1 MSRRTNS
8 PITQPSPDLT
18 PNSGIVCFLAEWSY
32 LHAIYYGFTTL
43 TTIGFGDY
51 VALQQ
56 DNSLQ
61 QSPEYVTFVLVFIMF
76 GLAFIACV
84 LNLLVLKFLTL
95 NTEDERRD
103 ENQAIEV
110 RERDSGRTREPM
122 RRLASRERTKII
134 IVHEPS
140 MLQQVTPILEQLVCE
155 QPVDSRSVLAFKA

>member
-1 MSRRTNS
+1 MAQSRNLA
-8 PITQPSPDLT
+8 SPDLT

-61 QSPEYVTFVLVFIMF
+61 RSPEYVTFVLVFIMF

-110 RERDSGRTREPM
+110 RKRERETADADGRTREPM
-122 RRLASRERTKII
+122 RRLASRERK
-134 IVHEPS
+134 S
-140 MLQQVTPILEQLVCE
+140 
-155 QPVDSRSVLAFKA
+155 

>member
-1 MSRRTNS
+1 MC
-8 PITQPSPDLT
+8 LT
-18 PNSGIVCFLAEWSY
+18 FVFSLPFLNVADWSY
-32 LHAIYYGFTTL
+32 MHGLYYGFTTL

-61 QSPEYVTFVLVFIMF
+61 RSPEYVTFVLVFIMF

-110 RERDSGRTREPM
+110 RNNWPISWFGIHQTNHYSIAKKTGRST
-122 RRLASRERTKII
+122 
-134 IVHEPS
+134 
-140 MLQQVTPILEQLVCE
+140 
-155 QPVDSRSVLAFKA
+155 

>member
-1 MSRRTNS
+1 M
-8 PITQPSPDLT
+8 
-18 PNSGIVCFLAEWSY
+18 
-32 LHAIYYGFTTL
+32 HALYYGFTTL

-61 QSPEYVTFVLVFIMF
+61 RSPEYVTFVLVFIMF

-110 RERDSGRTREPM
+110 KSQNNGDGESLDYTLPHLKRH
-122 RRLASRERTKII
+122 RLQTDTTL
-134 IVHEPS
+134 
-140 MLQQVTPILEQLVCE
+140 LQ
-155 QPVDSRSVLAFKA
+155 

>member
-1 MSRRTNS
+1 M
-8 PITQPSPDLT
+8 
-18 PNSGIVCFLAEWSY
+18 LAEWSY

-110 RERDSGRTREPM
+110 RKRERDSGRGRTREPM
-122 RRLASRERTKII
+122 RRLASLERK
-134 IVHEPS
+134 S
-140 MLQQVTPILEQLVCE
+140 
-155 QPVDSRSVLAFKA
+155 

>member
-1 MSRRTNS
+1 MC
-8 PITQPSPDLT
+8 P
-18 PNSGIVCFLAEWSY
+18 PNFAPFLPVLPEWSY

-61 QSPEYVTFVLVFIMF
+61 RSPEYVTFVLVFIMF

-110 RERDSGRTREPM
+110 SNTTLGEYIHIWH
-122 RRLASRERTKII
+122 L
-134 IVHEPS
+134 
-140 MLQQVTPILEQLVCE
+140 C
-155 QPVDSRSVLAFKA
+155 

>member
-1 MSRRTNS
+1 MHG
-8 PITQPSPDLT
+8 L
-18 PNSGIVCFLAEWSY
+18 
-32 LHAIYYGFTTL
+32 YYGFTTL

-61 QSPEYVTFVLVFIMF
+61 RSPEYVTFVLVFIMF

-110 RERDSGRTREPM
+110 SNTTLGEYIVNQVC
-122 RRLASRERTKII
+122 LASTKQTIR
-134 IVHEPS
+134 VAK
-140 MLQQVTPILEQLVCE
+140 MQAVRLDGT
-155 QPVDSRSVLAFKA
+155 